1 MLNYDY
7 TKEYSLPIDTS
18 LKTMRIRLSPSI
30 ELENENMYVVDML
43 EESGVFRIMEH
54 IDNTLC
60 MPTDAEQADTAN
72 AVFLAEIKV
81 SVLPERK
88 DLRVESIIH
97 LYGYDDLD
105 HILMQKVLFFADF
118 YGYKVSILNLK
129 KKQRSY
135 SKKTSIAAGR

>member
-54 IDNTLC
+54 IGNTLC

-81 SVLPERK
+81 SVLPEMK
-88 DLRVESIIH
+88 DIIKVDSII
-97 LYGYDDLD
+97 YEFGYDELI
-105 HILMQKVLFFADF
+105 HILVQRVLYFANF
-118 YGYKVSILNLK
+118 YGYEVSILNLK
-129 KKQRSY
+129 KNHQT
-135 SKKTSIAAGR
+135 KKAYIAVGR

>member
-7 TKEYSLPIDTS
+7 TKEYSLPIDKS

-30 ELENENMYVVDML
+30 EIENENMYVVDML

-54 IDNTLC
+54 IGNTLC

-81 SVLPERK
+81 SVLTEMK
-88 DLRVESIIH
+88 DIIKVDSIIYE
-97 LYGYDDLD
+97 YGYDELI
-105 HILMQKVLFFADF
+105 HILIQRVLYFANF
-118 YGYKVSILNLK
+118 YGYEVSILNLK
-129 KKQRSY
+129 KSHQP
-135 SKKTSIAAGR
+135 KKEYIAVGR

>member
-54 IDNTLC
+54 IGNTLC

-81 SVLPERK
+81 SVLPEMK
-88 DLRVESIIH
+88 DIIKVDSII
-97 LYGYDDLD
+97 YEFGYDELI
-105 HILMQKVLFFADF
+105 HILVQRVLYFANF
-118 YGYKVSILNLK
+118 YGYEVSILNLK
-129 KKQRSY
+129 KIIKQR
-135 SKKTSIAAGR
+135 KHI

>member
-30 ELENENMYVVDML
+30 EIENENMYVVDML

-54 IDNTLC
+54 IGNTLC

-81 SVLPERK
+81 SVLPEMK
-88 DLRVESIIH
+88 DIIKVDSIIYE
-97 LYGYDDLD
+97 YGYDELI
-105 HILMQKVLFFADF
+105 HILIQRVLYFANF
-118 YGYKVSILNLK
+118 YGYEVSILN
-129 KKQRSY
+129 RSV
-135 SKKTSIAAGR
+135 

>member
-81 SVLPERK
+81 SVLPEMK
-88 DLRVESIIH
+88 DIIKVDSII
-97 LYGYDDLD
+97 YEFGYDELI
-105 HILMQKVLFFADF
+105 HILVQRVLYFANF
-118 YGYKVSILNLK
+118 YGYEVSILNLK
-129 KKQRSY
+129 KNHQT
-135 SKKTSIAAGR
+135 KKAYIAVGR

>member
-30 ELENENMYVVDML
+30 EIENENMYVVDML

-54 IDNTLC
+54 IGNTLC

-81 SVLPERK
+81 SVLPEMK
-88 DLRVESIIH
+88 DIIKVDSII
-97 LYGYDDLD
+97 YEFGYDELI
-105 HILMQKVLFFADF
+105 HILVQRVLYFANF
-118 YGYKVSILNLK
+118 YGYEVSILNLK
-129 KKQRSY
+129 KNHQT
-135 SKKTSIAAGR
+135 KKAYIAVGR

>member
-30 ELENENMYVVDML
+30 EFESENMYVVDML

-81 SVLPERK
+81 SVLPEMK
-88 DLRVESIIH
+88 NLRVDSIIH
-97 LYGYDDLD
+97 EYGHDDLL
-105 HILMQKVLFFADF
+105 HILMQRVLFFADF

-129 KKQRSY
+129 KKHGLY
-135 SKKTSIAAGR
+135 SKKTSIVVGR

>member
-30 ELENENMYVVDML
+30 ELEDENMYVVDML

-54 IDNTLC
+54 IGNTLC
-60 MPTDAEQADTAN
+60 MPTDAEQAGTAN

-88 DLRVESIIH
+88 DIIKVDSII
-97 LYGYDDLD
+97 YEFGYDELI
-105 HILMQKVLFFADF
+105 HILVQRVLYFANF
-118 YGYKVSILNLK
+118 YGYEVSILNLK
-129 KKQRSY
+129 KNHQT
-135 SKKTSIAAGR
+135 KKAYIAVGR

>member
-30 ELENENMYVVDML
+30 ELEYENMYVVDML

-54 IDNTLC
+54 IGNTLC

-81 SVLPERK
+81 SVLPEMK
-88 DLRVESIIH
+88 DIIKVDSII
-97 LYGYDDLD
+97 YEFGYDELI
-105 HILMQKVLFFADF
+105 HILVQRVLYFANF
-118 YGYKVSILNLK
+118 YGYEVSILNLK
-129 KKQRSY
+129 KNHQT
-135 SKKTSIAAGR
+135 KKAYIAVGR

>member
-7 TKEYSLPIDTS
+7 TKEYSLSIDTS

-30 ELENENMYVVDML
+30 EFESENMYVVDML

-54 IDNTLC
+54 IGNTLC

-81 SVLPERK
+81 SVLPEMK
-88 DLRVESIIH
+88 DIIKVDSIIYE
-97 LYGYDDLD
+97 YGYDELI
-105 HILMQKVLFFADF
+105 HILIQRVLYFANF
-118 YGYKVSILNLK
+118 YGYEVSILNLK
-129 KKQRSY
+129 KNHQP
-135 SKKTSIAAGR
+135 KKAYIAVGR